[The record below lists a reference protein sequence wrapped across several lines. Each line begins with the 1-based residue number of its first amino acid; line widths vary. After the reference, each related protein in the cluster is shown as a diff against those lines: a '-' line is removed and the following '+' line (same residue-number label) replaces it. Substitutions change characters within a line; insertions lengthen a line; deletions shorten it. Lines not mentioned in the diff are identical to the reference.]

1 MYLYRQSQST
11 RWRIGAYKDIKMPT
25 EKTIRYPDKNCCKTM
40 NIPKQSMPV
49 MRILPS
55 VSYSSQFG
63 VSPSQR
69 GIKFI
74 NQLFGLAGN
83 CSCRPRFIDRDG
95 VTIEP
100 DPNGSQC
107 NNGFAPR
114 CLPNGK
120 CRCEKDGDVLNFGRA
135 VREFNTMQEMMMAF
149 DTSE

>member
-1 MYLYRQSQST
+1 
-11 RWRIGAYKDIKMPT
+11 
-25 EKTIRYPDKNCCKTM
+25 M
-40 NIPKQSMPV
+40 NIPKQSIPV

-63 VSPSQR
+63 VSPSQG

-74 NQLFGLAGN
+74 NRLLGLRGT
-83 CSCRPRFIDRDG
+83 CSCRDKFIDQDG

-100 DPNGSQC
+100 DLNKSQC
-107 NNGFAPR
+107 NLGFDPQ

-135 VREFNTMQEMMMAF
+135 VREFNTMQEIMMAF
-149 DTSE
+149 DPSE

>member
-1 MYLYRQSQST
+1 
-11 RWRIGAYKDIKMPT
+11 
-25 EKTIRYPDKNCCKTM
+25 M

-74 NQLFGLAGN
+74 NQLFGLAGS
-83 CSCRPRFIDRDG
+83 CSCRPRFIDQDG

-107 NNGFAPR
+107 NNGFAPQ

-120 CRCEKDGDVLNFGRA
+120 CRCEKDGNVLNLGRA
-135 VREFNTMQEMMMAF
+135 VRELNTMQEMMMVF
-149 DTSE
+149 NTSE